1 MTRTKTIR
9 LRVVRIF
16 QKLIGSFFFDNYVWF
31 LIRLK
36 KLIAIFLVLLLLF
49 NALGF
54 FGLFIGLR
62 YKSALDLVERLDK
75 QEYLDEETVT
85 LRIPMTLPYHL
96 DSEYERVDGEIEHN
110 GEFYRLVKQKLQKDT
125 LYIVCIKD
133 YGSKRI
139 TQALA
144 DYVETF
150 TDKPIDAKS
159 TGKLFTSF
167 IKDFLPTSIEI
178 SPASAGWNY
187 AVSSADI
194 IDSFSSRSIAVVSP
208 PPQI

>member
-1 MTRTKTIR
+1 MKR
-9 LRVVRIF
+9 
-16 QKLIGSFFFDNYVWF
+16 
-31 LIRLK
+31 
-36 KLIAIFLVLLLLF
+36 LIAIFLIFLLLF

-54 FGLFIGLR
+54 FGLFVGLR
-62 YKSALDLVERLDK
+62 YKSAKDLVERLDK

-96 DSEYERVDGEIEHN
+96 DSDYERVDGEIEHK

-133 YGSKRI
+133 YDSKRI
-139 TQALA
+139 KQALA
-144 DYVETF
+144 DYVKTF
-150 TDKPIDAKS
+150 TDKPVDAKHA
-159 TGKLFTSF
+159 GKFLTNF

-178 SPASAGWNY
+178 TPASAGWNY
-187 AVSSADI
+187 SFLSAGI
-194 IDSFSSRSIAVVSP
+194 IDSFSSRSLAVVSP

>member
-1 MTRTKTIR
+1 M
-9 LRVVRIF
+9 
-16 QKLIGSFFFDNYVWF
+16 
-31 LIRLK
+31 K

-75 QEYLDEETVT
+75 KEYLDEETVT

-144 DYVETF
+144 DYVKTF
-150 TDKPIDAKS
+150 TDKPVDTNNA
-159 TGKLFTSF
+159 GKVFTSF
-167 IKDFLPTSIEI
+167 IKDFLPTSLEI
-178 SPASAGWNY
+178 TPASAGWNY
-187 AVSSADI
+187 SFALANT
-194 IDSFSSRSIAVVSP
+194 IDSFSSRSLAVFSP